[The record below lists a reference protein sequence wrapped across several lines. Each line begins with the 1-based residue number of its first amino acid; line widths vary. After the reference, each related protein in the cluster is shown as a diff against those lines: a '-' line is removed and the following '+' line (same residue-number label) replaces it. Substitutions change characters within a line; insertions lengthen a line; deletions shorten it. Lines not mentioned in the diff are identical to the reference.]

1 MKYAATIFAAS
12 IAMAFAGGYGTPV
25 VGQSSVSAGC
35 GLEQRLGPWRPTC
48 HAPLHFAAALA
59 AAAEAAPP
67 GLSGAAALSVFARS
81 RFPSDRDNGAVWAGK
96 GLSLQFSAGIGGAL
110 GPIRYG
116 VFPAIHWTQNLDFVI
131 ADPEVVGYS
140 SYMYARGGPWID
152 WPQRMGP
159 SADGHMGPGQ
169 SYLEVTGWWRAAI
182 GVSTENIW
190 WGPSRR
196 YPMLLGATSA
206 GFPHVYG
213 RSPTVELG
221 RFRVLVRVVSG
232 RLLESDYF
240 DHDGDNDRNL
250 LSAFRMEIGLRS
262 LPGTQVAVTSV
273 IRQQWGSALSF
284 GDIPQKLFPLSSS
297 QGGSGGATDG
307 VGAVTLLLP
316 VTSLGIRLHGT
327 WGRGDFFLDA
337 EDLLTEPDHNQF
349 WSVGLHREWQP
360 VGDRSRWGF
369 SMEHASTAATPP
381 QFHVRNESFSWGVY
395 RHSGSPQGH
404 THRGQLL
411 GASIGPGA
419 RATYV
424 SLDRTVAD
432 RLVGVLVERVL
443 WDIDAYSLTLR
454 HNFSDGQDREL
465 LFGVRLGTD
474 LRVLGVDRMRLDAFG
489 GFSIRRNR
497 QYIRFTG
504 DLLDHHPVRETNF
517 WLDLRL
523 AWTPDRSEAR
533 E

>member
-1 MKYAATIFAAS
+1 
-12 IAMAFAGGYGTPV
+12 
-25 VGQSSVSAGC
+25 
-35 GLEQRLGPWRPTC
+35 
-48 HAPLHFAAALA
+48 
-59 AAAEAAPP
+59 
-67 GLSGAAALSVFARS
+67 
-81 RFPSDRDNGAVWAGK
+81 
-96 GLSLQFSAGIGGAL
+96 
-110 GPIRYG
+110 
-116 VFPAIHWTQNLDFVI
+116 
-131 ADPEVVGYS
+131 
-140 SYMYARGGPWID
+140 
-152 WPQRMGP
+152 
-159 SADGHMGPGQ
+159 
-169 SYLEVTGWWRAAI
+169 
-182 GVSTENIW
+182 
-190 WGPSRR
+190 
-196 YPMLLGATSA
+196 
-206 GFPHVYG
+206 
-213 RSPTVELG
+213 
-221 RFRVLVRVVSG
+221 
-232 RLLESDYF
+232 
-240 DHDGDNDRNL
+240 
-250 LSAFRMEIGLRS
+250 MEIGLRS

-273 IRQQWGSALSF
+273 IRQPWGSALSF

-443 WDIDAYSLTLR
+443 WDIDAYSVTLR

-465 LFGVRLGTD
+465 MFGVRLGTD